1 MSVYTNVSTGR
12 GVVSC
17 DWFTLSCKLAHV
29 WDGKPLQAGNG
40 WQCLPMAST
49 AVWGQRWFVLDSD
62 GNKVATILFQ
72 PRTPKIPQETANVQI
87 ANRFL
92 YYDDFRGTCDKVLDI
107 LPMAICGLNRVDL
120 CCDFEM
126 TRELWNTYML
136 LAKKGARL
144 KGLGDSVVWWKNIP
158 KGRKGDGQGLE
169 EIPNQINWGGKDSTF
184 KWKVY
189 YKWLELETAPPE
201 EKKPWI
207 QEMWRR
213 MGFDARSVWRV
224 EVSITGTNSLR
235 TLDNERIAPFQ
246 WFEDRVRLFSDIY
259 VDKFV
264 VRRKQGHKD
273 RRNDE
278 ILPFL
283 EINGWKSIKHALPST
298 TREGSDPEKRLTCK
312 LWAELLNGDVQC
324 NKPLVDLLKNNM
336 RELLQRP
343 SNVWVLQ
350 RMYNVTMDD
359 IVNVIENDMPSK
371 TLNVSHSGAR
381 PDITAV

>member
-1 MSVYTNVSTGR
+1 MSVFCEKSTGR

-29 WDGKPLQAGNG
+29 WDGRPLQASNG
-40 WQCLPMAST
+40 WQCLPMSST
-49 AVWGQRWFVLDSD
+49 AVWGQRWFILDDD
-62 GNKVATILFQ
+62 GNKVATLLFQ
-72 PRTPKIPQETANVQI
+72 PRTPKIPPETANVQI

-92 YYDDFRGTCDKVLDI
+92 YYDDFRGVCDKVLDI

-126 TRELWNTYML
+126 TEELWHTYML
-136 LAKKGARL
+136 LSRKFARL

-158 KGRKGDGQGLE
+158 IDQKDGKNILGE
-169 EIPNQINWGGKDSTF
+169 VPNQINWGGKDSTF

-207 QEMWRR
+207 QDLWQQ
-213 MGFDARSVWRV
+213 MGFDARHVWRV
-224 EVSITGTNSLR
+224 EVSIAGTNSLR
-235 TLDNERIAPFQ
+235 TLGNERIAPFQ
-246 WFEDRVRLFSDIY
+246 WYEDRVRLFCDIY
-259 VDKFV
+259 ADKFV

-283 EINGWKSIKHALPST
+283 EVDGSKSIKHAMPST
-298 TREGSDPEKRLTCK
+298 SREGSDPEKRLTCK
-312 LWAELLNGDVQC
+312 MWAELQNGDVQC
-324 NKPLVDLLKNNM
+324 NRSLSDLLKNNL

-350 RMYNVTMDD
+350 RMYNVSMED
-359 IVNVIENDMPSK
+359 IVNAIENDMPSK
-371 TLNVSHSGAR
+371 MLNVSPSGAR
-381 PDITAV
+381 PDM